1 MQAALA
7 QLKKE
12 SEETSMK
19 PRKLTKEDIDKVR
32 GIEGFPIGTDEDII
46 ALSDAPYYT
55 ACPNPFIEEFI
66 KEYGTPY
73 DEATDDYHREPFAA
87 DVSEGKTDPVYL
99 AHTYHTKVPHKAI
112 MKYILHYTNPGDIV
126 YDGFCGT
133 GMTGVAANACGADN
147 PSLQHSIIADMHDTK
162 WGARKA
168 IISDLSP
175 AATFISANYNTSVNI
190 VRFSEEVERIL
201 DEVEKECDWL
211 YKTKDTNDGQPVLI
225 DNEGII
231 NYVLWSDVFVCPN
244 CGNEVVFWEQAVDQK
259 AGKICVDFNCPNC
272 NLKMSKRTGKR
283 AQLIRYDKYTGETI
297 SIAKQVPVLIS
308 YNVGSKEYK
317 KNVDDNDRRII
328 EQAEKLKI
336 DYKIPIDCLP
346 EGYNTAQP
354 IRSHNFTRIH
364 YFYTDRNLYVI
375 SKILEKAE
383 KSEYRNQILYIM
395 TSLLNRASKLSN
407 LHVSNFFHGG
417 GGAAA
422 GNMKGIIYV
431 PSTSLEQNVLQ
442 YFRVRFKAIIKALN
456 YSNNDVIIS
465 TNSCTDLSNVPDK
478 SIDFIFTDPP
488 FGANIMYSEL
498 NFLWEAWLRVL
509 TNNKTEAIMNEVQ
522 KKGLLE
528 YQNLMTRCFCEYY
541 RILKPNRWMTVE
553 FHNSKNAVWNA
564 IQESLIRAGFIIADV
579 RTLDKK
585 QASFKQATSTSAV
598 KQDLVISAYKPK
610 DSFKRKIVAEAGTEE
625 TAWSFVRQHLENIPV
640 VVISNEKIEIVVER
654 QAYLLFDRMVAY
666 HIMQGIPVPL
676 DATDFYRGL
685 DERFLKRDNMYFL
698 PDQVNEYDTARI
710 KNDVENVQFSLFVT
724 NEKSAISW
732 LYQQLDEQ
740 FCGPQTYAE
749 IQPKFMQEVKSID
762 RYEAMPEL
770 AVILEENF
778 LQDENGQWYIPDVT
792 KEGDVAKLREKKLWK
807 EFEGYLNSKGKLK
820 SFRSEAIR
828 VGFSHL
834 WKDKNYQA
842 IVDIAE
848 RLPSTTIQE
857 DPNLLMYYDIS
868 LGRV

>member
-12 SEETSMK
+12 SEETAMK

-32 GIEGFPIGTDEDII
+32 DIEGFPIGTDEDII

-87 DVSEGKTDPVYL
+87 DVSEGKHDPFYM
-99 AHTYHTKVPHKAI
+99 AHGYHTKVPYMAI
-112 MKYILHYTNPGDIV
+112 MRYILHYTNPGDIV
-126 YDGFCGT
+126 LDAFCGT
-133 GMTGVAANACGADN
+133 GMAAVAALQCGTNDAHVQYNVGKTVKNAKWGKRYAIASDLSSIASFIAHNYTAKVDLSEFNRIISSILQELRCEYGWLYETIVDGVKYPVNYYVWSDVYICKNCSCEFLYWDAAIDPSTETTKAEVCCPCCGAKLSNKDMEKAYNHEYDQYIGGITRNVKQQLVMIKYTAGKTQYKKVPDASDTALSEKIKQLKNDSWVPINEILAGDKTGEPLKIGVNHAYQYYTHRNLFLLSKAYEKFDN
-147 PSLQHSIIADMHDTK
+147 IDEQRYRNLAKFLFSSVYSRSHRMNRYMPNYNRHVGPLAGTLYFPFFSTEINVFQLLQDKLNAILKLYDLI
-162 WGARKA
+162 GGA
-168 IISDLSP
+168 IISTQS
-175 AATFISANYNTSVNI
+175 ATNLTNVP
-190 VRFSEEVERIL
+190 
-201 DEVEKECDWL
+201 EK
-211 YKTKDTNDGQPVLI
+211 
-225 DNEGII
+225 
-231 NYVLWSDVFVCPN
+231 
-244 CGNEVVFWEQAVDQK
+244 
-259 AGKICVDFNCPNC
+259 CVD
-272 NLKMSKRTGKR
+272 
-283 AQLIRYDKYTGETI
+283 Y
-297 SIAKQVPVLIS
+297 
-308 YNVGSKEYK
+308 
-317 KNVDDNDRRII
+317 
-328 EQAEKLKI
+328 
-336 DYKIPIDCLP
+336 
-346 EGYNTAQP
+346 
-354 IRSHNFTRIH
+354 
-364 YFYTDRNLYVI
+364 
-375 SKILEKAE
+375 
-383 KSEYRNQILYIM
+383 
-395 TSLLNRASKLSN
+395 
-407 LHVSNFFHGG
+407 
-417 GGAAA
+417 
-422 GNMKGIIYV
+422 
-431 PSTSLEQNVLQ
+431 
-442 YFRVRFKAIIKALN
+442 
-456 YSNNDVIIS
+456 
-465 TNSCTDLSNVPDK
+465 
-478 SIDFIFTDPP
+478 IFTDPP
-488 FGANIMYSEL
+488 FGDNIMYSEL
-498 NFLWEAWLRVL
+498 NYVNESWNKVI
-509 TNNKTEAIMNEVQ
+509 TNNRPEAIMNRTQ
-522 KKGLLE
+522 CKSLLE
-528 YQNLMTRCFCEYY
+528 YQKLMNDAFCEYY
-541 RILKPNRWMTVE
+541 RVLKPGRWITVE
-553 FHNSKNAVWNA
+553 FHNSKNSVWNA
-564 IQESLIRAGFIIADV
+564 IREAINQAGFIVADV

-585 QASFKQATSTSAV
+585 KGTTNQLSYGYAV
-598 KQDLVISAYKPK
+598 KQDLIISAYKPK
-610 DSFKRKIVAEAGTEE
+610 ESFHRDFIAKAGSEE
-625 TAWSFVRQHLENIPV
+625 TAWVFVHQHLENIPV
-640 VVISNEKIEIVVER
+640 VNVKNDKIESVAER

-666 HIMQGIPVPL
+666 HIMQGISVPL

-698 PDQVNEYDTARI
+698 PDQVNEYDMARI
-710 KNDVENVQFSLFVT
+710 KTDVENVQFSLFVT

-778 LQDENGQWYIPDVT
+778 LQDENGRWYIPDVT